1 MKVLSRI
8 VRVIKY
14 NFLADFYRDT
24 NSKPSTDSDED
35 SLAYLKQVKQTMVNR
50 ELLLELTALHA
61 RS

>member
-1 MKVLSRI
+1 
-8 VRVIKY
+8 VIKY

-61 RS
+61 RN